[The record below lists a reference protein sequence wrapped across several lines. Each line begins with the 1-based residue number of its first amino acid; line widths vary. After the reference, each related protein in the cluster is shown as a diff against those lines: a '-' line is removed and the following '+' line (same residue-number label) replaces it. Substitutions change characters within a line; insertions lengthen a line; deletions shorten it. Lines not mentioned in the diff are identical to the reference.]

1 MTEPATPP
9 EPAPPPAQPPAPQ
22 APPPL
27 PTTPAT
33 PRVNRNRR
41 RVARLFTLA
50 QSGFL
55 LSAVLALIN
64 VFYAIQGSTIVVQP
78 TEQVILYRDGN
89 GDKAVLSMA
98 VRLAMINTTTAAGD
112 VLMKARLTALKGGP
126 SFAYAA
132 TVKPVFTRDTAAAVQ
147 CELGARCIV
156 LPGLIAIEHSDEIID
171 LPGGAVR
178 SVYFT
183 HPMAEWNCE
192 GGDRACAAFTN
203 FPAAV
208 RALAGKPLAV
218 NVHIEFYSDG
228 HRDLTCTTNAV
239 NAKYLVEKGWITL
252 SCQTASVRGAPW
264 F

>member
-1 MTEPATPP
+1 MSEPATPP
-9 EPAPPPAQPPAPQ
+9 EPPEPPVPPAARQ

-27 PTTPAT
+27 PTTPST

-78 TEQVILYRDGN
+78 SEQVILYRDGD

-171 LPGGAVR
+171 LPAAR
-178 SVYFT
+178 
-183 HPMAEWNCE
+183 
-192 GGDRACAAFTN
+192 CAASISRTRW
-203 FPAAV
+203 PSGIARAATAPV
-208 RALAGKPLAV
+208 PPLRISPPPSARWRA
-218 NVHIEFYSDG
+218 S
-228 HRDLTCTTNAV
+228 R
-239 NAKYLVEKGWITL
+239 W
-252 SCQTASVRGAPW
+252 R
-264 F
+264 